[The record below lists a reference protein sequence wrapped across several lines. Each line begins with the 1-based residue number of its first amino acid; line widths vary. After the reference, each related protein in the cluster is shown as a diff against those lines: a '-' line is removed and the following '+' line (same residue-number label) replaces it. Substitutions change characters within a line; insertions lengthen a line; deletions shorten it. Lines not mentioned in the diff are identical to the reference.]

1 MKIILLMAGCL
12 SFLGFPA
19 SSQGFPIEEQR
30 ITTDTEW
37 RDLQDN
43 EVNRFK
49 LHTNCF
55 AYESVEKALFG
66 DRKASENYLSLNGTW
81 KFHYAET
88 PDDRL
93 KDFYLSNHDDSSWK
107 SMPVP
112 GLWELNGY
120 GDPVYVNVALLG
132 VDISRTIHLWFLL
145 KTTMWVAIA
154 ALSIFPTIGWTT
166 GNCPFR
172 KCYLQHLFVC
182 QWQIRW
188 LCRRFKG
195 GCRV

>member
-1 MKIILLMAGCL
+1 MKKILLMAGCL

-19 SSQGFPIEEQR
+19 SSHSFPIEEQR

-49 LHTNCF
+49 LHTNYF
-55 AYESVEKALFG
+55 AYESVEKALSG

-88 PDDRL
+88 PDNRL
-93 KDFYLSNHDDSSWK
+93 SDFYLSNYDDSSWK

-120 GDPVYVNVALLG
+120 GDPVYVNVGFAWRGHFKNNPPLVL
-132 VDISRTIHLWFLL
+132 SLIH
-145 KTTMWVAIA
+145 I
-154 ALSIFPTIGWTT
+154 
-166 GNCPFR
+166 
-172 KCYLQHLFVC
+172 
-182 QWQIRW
+182 
-188 LCRRFKG
+188 
-195 GCRV
+195 